1 MPRRWLLFRTAF
13 CENDFFGKASR
24 DSVYGVKFFKDIRTW
39 LLSQGDW
46 RATFT
51 GYDAEYKVKGTHPMG
66 GALSLLWHAQAGPIF
81 AATMNRY
88 KLIEAPNMQDNVR
101 KYLMGGTPGL
111 N

>member
-1 MPRRWLLFRTAF
+1 MTSLEKLP
-13 CENDFFGKASR
+13 R
-24 DSVYGVKFFKDIRTW
+24 DSVYGVKHFKDIRTW

-111 N
+111 NRFRMKLHIVIWTI